1 MKKRSD
7 PELQSAVEREI
18 ELDERVGERDVQVR
32 VDGGIVTLS
41 GQACSC
47 ARRAAAQD
55 AAHRVAGVFDVVN
68 EIQVQPAAGP
78 RRSDAEIA
86 RAVRDTLE
94 WEVFVP
100 EEQIHSTVSAGR
112 VTLEGRVALH
122 RERDDV
128 ARAVRNLVGVVSVIN
143 RIEVVT
149 PPVAADDL
157 RKAIQ
162 AALQR
167 QVEREVNGIEL
178 DVEEGRVVLR
188 GVVRSWR
195 EREAVLGAVKGT
207 RGVRNIEHTIRVDP
221 EN

>member
-1 MKKRSD
+1 MKRRTD

-18 ELDERVGERDVQVR
+18 ELDERVGERGVQVR

-41 GQACSC
+41 GHVSSW
-47 ARRAAAQD
+47 ARRNAVQE

-68 EIQVQPAAGP
+68 DIQVQAGDGP

-94 WEVFVP
+94 WDVFVP
-100 EEQIHSTVSAGR
+100 DEQIHSTVSGGR

-128 ARAVRNLVGVVSVIN
+128 ARAVRDLAGVVAVIN

-149 PPVAADDL
+149 PPVAADEL

-167 QVEREVNGIEL
+167 QIEREVNGIEL
-178 DVEEGRVVLR
+178 DVEQGRVVVR
-188 GVVRSWR
+188 GVVHSWK

-207 RGVRNIEHTIRVDP
+207 RGVQTIEHTIRVDP
-221 EN
+221 QA